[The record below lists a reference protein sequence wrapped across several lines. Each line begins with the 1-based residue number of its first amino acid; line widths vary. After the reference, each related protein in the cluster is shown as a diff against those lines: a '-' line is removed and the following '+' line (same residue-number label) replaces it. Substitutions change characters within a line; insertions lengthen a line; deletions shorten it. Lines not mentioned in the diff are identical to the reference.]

1 MRIRIAAILGTTALA
16 LALPACSPG
25 ATTQPVTK
33 APVARP
39 QDQGSDD
46 SNNRSLSSAALA
58 ARLLTDHD
66 LGDGYTLQPEIPT
79 RHNEVTVL
87 GCPALGEL
95 GDEAA
100 MGGSLGFS
108 RQAKSSFVHDD
119 GSSGEVSEE
128 LYSDTAEKLSTGA
141 EKIFD
146 AMIGCPAYQVLVD
159 GTAIDVTTQE
169 LAAPQLGD
177 EQWSQLLTFV
187 TSRRTTTVKQT
198 AIRTDN
204 VLLVLSG
211 SPTLVELHLDRALAK
226 VTAAR

>member
-46 SNNRSLSSAALA
+46 SNNRSVSSSALA

-79 RHNEVTVL
+79 SHNEVTVL
-87 GCPALGEL
+87 GCPALGKL

-108 RQAKSSFVHDD
+108 RQAKASFVHDD

-146 AMIGCPAYQVLVD
+146 AMIGCPAYQVLVE

-187 TSRRTTTVKQT
+187 ASRRTTTVKQT